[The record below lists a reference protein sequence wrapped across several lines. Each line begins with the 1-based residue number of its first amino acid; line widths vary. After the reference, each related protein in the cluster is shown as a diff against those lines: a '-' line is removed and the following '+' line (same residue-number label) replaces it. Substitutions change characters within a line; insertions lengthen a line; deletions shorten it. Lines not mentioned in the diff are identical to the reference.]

1 MAYKWYWFPVA
12 EIKGDLGEE
21 TRCLPINKQGDA
33 HKLRCLHQ
41 APRSNPS
48 SFPLSRG
55 LTAGAALQKEPERQL
70 LGSQQQITSESNLWL
85 IAVESLLCFA

>member
-12 EIKGDLGEE
+12 VIKGDLGEE

-33 HKLRCLHQ
+33 HKLLCLHQ
-41 APRSNPS
+41 APQSNPS
-48 SFPLSRG
+48 SSPLSRG
-55 LTAGAALQKEPERQL
+55 LTAGAAPWKERERQL

-85 IAVESLLCFA
+85 IAVELPLCFA